1 MSDITWIAMTDYF
14 IENMIYLH
22 TSNDLK
28 DKGENEDKTDNDD
41 DKPNMKTVVAG
52 HSEGDEFDRN
62 RNLFWWSLIIL
73 FSSLSLGTRLH
84 ILDMG
89 NQVAKH
95 ITITSN
101 WVINEL
107 LML

>member
-1 MSDITWIAMTDYF
+1 MTDYS

-84 ILDMG
+84 KLDMG

-95 ITITSN
+95 ITTTSN
-101 WVINEL
+101 WVIN
-107 LML
+107 